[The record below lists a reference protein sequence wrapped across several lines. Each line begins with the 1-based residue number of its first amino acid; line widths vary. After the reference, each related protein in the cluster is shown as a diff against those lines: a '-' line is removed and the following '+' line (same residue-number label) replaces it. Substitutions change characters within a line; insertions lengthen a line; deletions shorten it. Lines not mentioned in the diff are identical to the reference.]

1 MQGSIE
7 IFVILDT
14 SSSWSVQ
21 YSPYI
26 MSPGA
31 RYFENC
37 TVDRVLA
44 KNGRVSAVVS
54 SLGTISCEIF
64 VNCAGMVR
72 AFHKVYKFF
81 SCKI

>member
-1 MQGSIE
+1 
-7 IFVILDT
+7 
-14 SSSWSVQ
+14 
-21 YSPYI
+21 

-44 KNGRVSAVVS
+44 KNSRVSAVVS

-72 AFHKVYKFF
+72 TFHKLYELFL
-81 SCKI
+81 SLNLNR

>member
-1 MQGSIE
+1 MK
-7 IFVILDT
+7 LNT
-14 SSSWSVQ
+14 SSLSSAL
-21 YSPYI
+21 STDRSHCI
-26 MSPGA
+26 MFPGA

-72 AFHKVYKFF
+72 AFHKVNKFF
-81 SCKI
+81 LWLN

>member
-1 MQGSIE
+1 
-7 IFVILDT
+7 
-14 SSSWSVQ
+14 
-21 YSPYI
+21 

-72 AFHKVYKFF
+72 TFHKL
-81 SCKI
+81 